1 MGLIRRIRFWGINV
15 VEPNK
20 IEEELENLAGQAARE
35 SGVTTTFTTAD
46 TPAKTVTVVN
56 GIITKVE

>member
-20 IEEELENLAGQAARE
+20 IEEELENLAGQAA
-35 SGVTTTFTTAD
+35 GKA
-46 TPAKTVTVVN
+46 A
-56 GIITKVE
+56 